1 MTGRTIKRHPK
12 VYPEAN
18 TMNKSRHVTFRC
30 TQEQYELIKSAAAFV
45 KMNVSEFVVRYAEL
59 AALKARNRKQSHE
72 NL

>member
-30 TQEQYELIKSAAAFV
+30 TQKQYDLIKEYGGD
-45 KMNVSEFVVRYAEL
+45 NLSEWLVDKLMWVIRMIQQD
-59 AALKARNRKQSHE
+59 KP
-72 NL
+72 